1 MNKALE
7 DMLRPYAP
15 VTPLDWMHAIREVV
29 QEIALL
35 GLWRSGFFE
44 EAAFYG
50 GTALRIF
57 HGLNRFSEDL
67 DFSLREEGAT
77 IRLAAALASV
87 KTELTAW
94 GLPFEVEPKS
104 SGNRTGIESAFL
116 KGNTR
121 INLLNVGVPEELSR
135 FVPHNQKIT
144 VKLELDITPPPLAST
159 EIKTHLQ
166 PTPFQVRLYD
176 LPSLFAGKLHA
187 ILFRNWKSR
196 VKGRD
201 FYDFV
206 WFISRR
212 IPVNLPH
219 LRARIAQNGKQAV
232 EQLDIATV
240 QTLLRERIQ
249 SVDVAA
255 SAEDVRPFLRDPREL
270 QLWNTALFMQLIQQL
285 RPLAHVGITDAHG
298 ASSNHHGV
306 DGFGCDL

>member
-7 DMLRPYAP
+7 DMLRPYNP
-15 VTPLDWMHAIREVV
+15 VTPLDWTHAIREVV

-67 DFSLREEGAT
+67 DFSLLEEGGSV
-77 IRLAAALASV
+77 RLESALASV
-87 KTELTAW
+87 RTELAAW
-94 GLPFEVEPKS
+94 GLSFEAESKS

-121 INLLNVGVPEELSR
+121 INLLNVGVPEELNR
-135 FVPHNQKIT
+135 YFPHNQKVTI
-144 VKLELDITPPPLAST
+144 KLELDTTPPPLAST
-159 EIKTHLQ
+159 EVKTHLL

-187 ILFRNWKSR
+187 LLFRDWKSR

-206 WFISRR
+206 WYISRR
-212 IPVNLPH
+212 VPVNLPH
-219 LRARIAQNGKQAV
+219 LEARIIQSEGQQAGRFSV
-232 EQLDIATV
+232 DAVQMLLKDRIRSVDIA
-240 QTLLRERIQ
+240 
-249 SVDVAA
+249 AA
-255 SAEDVRPFLRDPREL
+255 AEDVRPFLRDPREL
-270 QLWNTALFMQLIQQL
+270 QLWNEEFFMQLIPQMQV
-285 RPLAHVGITDAHG
+285 AG
-298 ASSNHHGV
+298 N
-306 DGFGCDL
+306 

>member
-7 DMLRPYAP
+7 DMLRPYNP
-15 VTPLDWMHAIREVV
+15 VTPLDWTHAIREVV

-67 DFSLREEGAT
+67 DFSLLEEGGSV
-77 IRLAAALASV
+77 RLESALASIR
-87 KTELTAW
+87 TELAAW
-94 GLPFEVEPKS
+94 GLSFEAESKS

-121 INLLNVGVPEELSR
+121 INLLNVGVPEELNR
-135 FVPHNQKIT
+135 YFPHNQKVTI
-144 VKLELDITPPPLAST
+144 KLELDTTPPPLAST
-159 EIKTHLQ
+159 EVKTHLL

-187 ILFRNWKSR
+187 MLFRDWKSR

-206 WFISRR
+206 WYISRR
-212 IPVNLPH
+212 VPVNLPH
-219 LRARIAQNGKQAV
+219 LEARIIQSEKQQTERFNIDA
-232 EQLDIATV
+232 V
-240 QTLLRERIQ
+240 QTLLKDRIR
-249 SVDVAA
+249 SIDIAA
-255 SAEDVRPFLRDPREL
+255 AAEDVRPFLRDPREL
-270 QLWNTALFMQLIQQL
+270 QLWNEEFFMQLIPQL
-285 RPLAHVGITDAHG
+285 QAAG
-298 ASSNHHGV
+298 N
-306 DGFGCDL
+306 

>member
-7 DMLRPYAP
+7 DMLRPYNP
-15 VTPLDWMHAIREVV
+15 VTPLDWTHAIREVV

-67 DFSLREEGAT
+67 DFSLLQDGGSV
-77 IRLAAALASV
+77 RLESALASV
-87 KTELTAW
+87 RTELAAW
-94 GLPFEVEPKS
+94 GLSFEAESKS

-121 INLLNVGVPEELSR
+121 INLLNVGVPEELNR
-135 FVPHNQKIT
+135 YFPHNQKVTI
-144 VKLELDITPPPLAST
+144 KLELDTTPPPRAST
-159 EIKTHLQ
+159 EVKTHLL

-187 ILFRNWKSR
+187 MLFRDWKSR

-206 WFISRR
+206 WYISRR
-212 IPVNLPH
+212 VPVNLPH
-219 LRARIAQNGKQAV
+219 LEARIIQSK
-232 EQLDIATV
+232 EQQTERFNIDAV
-240 QTLLRERIQ
+240 QTLLKDRIR
-249 SVDVAA
+249 SVDIAA
-255 SAEDVRPFLRDPREL
+255 AAEDVRPFLRDPREL
-270 QLWNTALFMQLIQQL
+270 QLWNEEFFMQLIPQL
-285 RPLAHVGITDAHG
+285 QAAR
-298 ASSNHHGV
+298 N
-306 DGFGCDL
+306 

>member
-7 DMLRPYAP
+7 DMLRPYNP
-15 VTPLDWMHAIREVV
+15 VTPLDWTHAIREVV

-67 DFSLREEGAT
+67 DFSLLQEGGSV
-77 IRLAAALASV
+77 RLESALASIR
-87 KTELTAW
+87 TELAAW
-94 GLPFEVEPKS
+94 GLSFEAESKS
-104 SGNRTGIESAFL
+104 SGTRTGIESAFL

-121 INLLNVGVPEELSR
+121 INLLNVGVPEELNR
-135 FVPHNQKIT
+135 YFPHNQKVTI
-144 VKLELDITPPPLAST
+144 KLELDTTPPRLAST
-159 EIKTHLQ
+159 EVRTHLL

-187 ILFRNWKSR
+187 MLFRDWKSR

-206 WFISRR
+206 WYISRR
-212 IPVNLPH
+212 VPVNLPH
-219 LRARIAQNGKQAV
+219 LEARIIQSE
-232 EQLDIATV
+232 EQQTERFNIDAV
-240 QTLLRERIQ
+240 QTLLKDRIR
-249 SVDVAA
+249 SVDIAA
-255 SAEDVRPFLRDPREL
+255 AAEDVRPFLRDPREL
-270 QLWNTALFMQLIQQL
+270 QLWNEEFFMQLIPQL
-285 RPLAHVGITDAHG
+285 QAAG
-298 ASSNHHGV
+298 N
-306 DGFGCDL
+306 

>member
-7 DMLRPYAP
+7 DMLRPYNP
-15 VTPLDWMHAIREVV
+15 VTPLDWTHAIREVV

-67 DFSLREEGAT
+67 DFSLLEEGGSV
-77 IRLAAALASV
+77 RLESALASIR
-87 KTELTAW
+87 TELAAW
-94 GLPFEVEPKS
+94 GLSFEAESKS
-104 SGNRTGIESAFL
+104 SGSRTGIESAFL

-121 INLLNVGVPEELSR
+121 INLLNVGVPEELNR
-135 FVPHNQKIT
+135 YFPHNQKVTI
-144 VKLELDITPPPLAST
+144 KLELDTTPPPLAST
-159 EIKTHLQ
+159 EVKTHLL

-187 ILFRNWKSR
+187 MLFRDWKRR

-206 WFISRR
+206 WYISRR
-212 IPVNLPH
+212 VPVNLPH
-219 LRARIAQNGKQAV
+219 LEARIIQSEKQQTERFNIDA
-232 EQLDIATV
+232 V
-240 QTLLRERIQ
+240 QTLLKDRIR
-249 SVDVAA
+249 SVDIAA
-255 SAEDVRPFLRDPREL
+255 AAEDVRPFLRDPREL
-270 QLWNTALFMQLIQQL
+270 QLWNEEFFMQLIPQL
-285 RPLAHVGITDAHG
+285 QAAG
-298 ASSNHHGV
+298 S
-306 DGFGCDL
+306 

>member
-7 DMLRPYAP
+7 DMLRPYNP
-15 VTPLDWMHAIREVV
+15 VTPLDWTHAIREVV

-67 DFSLREEGAT
+67 DFSLLEEGGSV
-77 IRLAAALASV
+77 RLESALASV
-87 KTELTAW
+87 RTELAAW
-94 GLPFEVEPKS
+94 GLSFEAESKS
-104 SGNRTGIESAFL
+104 SGTRTGIESAFL

-121 INLLNVGVPEELSR
+121 INLLNVGVPEELNR
-135 FVPHNQKIT
+135 YFPHNQKVTI
-144 VKLELDITPPPLAST
+144 KLELDTTPPPLAST
-159 EIKTHLQ
+159 EVKTHLL

-187 ILFRNWKSR
+187 LLFRDWKSR

-206 WFISRR
+206 WYIRR
-212 IPVNLPH
+212 RVPVNLPH
-219 LRARIAQNGKQAV
+219 LEARIIQSEGQQAGRFSV
-232 EQLDIATV
+232 DAVQMLLKDRIRSVDIA
-240 QTLLRERIQ
+240 
-249 SVDVAA
+249 AA
-255 SAEDVRPFLRDPREL
+255 AEDVRPFLRDTREL
-270 QLWNTALFMQLIQQL
+270 QLWNEEFFMQLIPQL
-285 RPLAHVGITDAHG
+285 Q
-298 ASSNHHGV
+298 ASEG
-306 DGFGCDL
+306 